1 MPSID
6 FSPIPIPP
14 PTILLELRTSK
25 LKKFGTVLSGIDKK
39 PIHIPLYVSA
49 TGLTDDEHDLT
60 FHGGVDKAI
69 HQYDHSHYSFWQSR
83 HPHAAAKF
91 VAGGF
96 GENFVAEGLSEEN
109 ICIGDLV
116 RVGPQES
123 TTIEDGIGCI
133 LEVSLP
139 RQPCFKL
146 NQRFGIKNFATQ
158 THQENKTGWYYRVVK
173 QGYISAGMELR
184 VVERPNPA
192 WSIARLQHFF
202 HRDKFDLKIAKE
214 LSELPGLG
222 NECKDVFKKRIVEAE
237 TKATMS
243 VTQWTDYTVTSKTL
257 ETPRIVRLE
266 LTLTDPLNIVTT
278 SIPAGSYTLLK
289 LPNGLQRNY
298 SIVTGTTTSFTLGIA
313 LDDKSRGGSSYIH
326 NDLSIGTVIQVGQM
340 TRGIKPNGMASH
352 HIFIVGGIG
361 ITAFMSIM
369 RKLHSINQTFEL
381 HYAVRSAEDIAFA
394 ALMNEFKDSIHI
406 YNKQAGQR
414 MDINKILRDR
424 VSNSRVFTC
433 GPQQMITS
441 VIAAAKEAG
450 MAEDEVFHETF
461 TTDSTGDAF
470 TVDIIS
476 CNKTSRLDVGGGQSL
491 LEAMRAAGLAVASS
505 CETGS
510 CGTCR
515 IGVKSGKVLHR
526 GEGLTKEEQGKEM
539 LCCVSRGEGHIVVE
553 LDL

>member
-1 MPSID
+1 M
-6 FSPIPIPP
+6 PIPP
-14 PTILLELRTSK
+14 PTTLLELRTSK

-60 FHGGVDKAI
+60 FHGGVEKAV

-83 HPHAAAKF
+83 HTQAAAKF

-116 RVGPQES
+116 RVGPPDS
-123 TTIEDGIGCI
+123 TSSDDGTGCL

-146 NQRFGIKNFATQ
+146 NQRFGIRNFAPQ

-184 VVERPNPA
+184 VVERRNPT

-202 HRDKFDLKIAKE
+202 HRDKGDLNIAKE
-214 LSELPGLG
+214 LSELPELG
-222 NECKDVFKKRIVEAE
+222 AECKDVFKKRIVEVE
-237 TKATMS
+237 TKATKT
-243 VTQWTDYTVTSKTL
+243 VAQWTDYTVTSKTL
-257 ETPRIVRLE
+257 ESPRIVRLQ
-266 LTLTDPLNIVTT
+266 LTLTNPPNIVTT
-278 SIPAGSYTLLK
+278 PIPAGSYTTLK

-298 SIVTGTTTSFTLGIA
+298 SIVAGTTSSFTLGIA
-313 LDDKSRGGSSYIH
+313 LDDQSRGGSSYIH
-326 NDLSIGTVIQVGQM
+326 NHLAIGTTIQVGQI

-361 ITAFMSIM
+361 ITAFISTMQ
-369 RKLHSINQTFEL
+369 KLHSINQTFEL
-381 HYAVRSAEDIAFA
+381 RYAVRSAEDVAFA
-394 ALMNEFKDSIHI
+394 ALMNDFKDSIHI
-406 YNKQAGQR
+406 YDKQAGQR
-414 MDINKILRDR
+414 MDINRILRDR
-424 VSNSRVFTC
+424 ATNSHVFTC
-433 GPQQMITS
+433 GPQRMITS
-441 VIAAAKEAG
+441 IIAAAREVG
-450 MAEDEVFHETF
+450 LAEDEIFYESF
-461 TTDSTGDAF
+461 ATDTTGDPF
-470 TVDIIS
+470 TVDVVS
-476 CNKTSRLDVGGGQSL
+476 GSRTRKLDVGAEQSL
-491 LEAMRAAGLAVASS
+491 LEVMRAAGLEVASS

-515 IGVKSGKVLHR
+515 IGMKSGKVSHR